1 MCFENVK
8 SPQSSPES
16 LLNHIWI
23 LNGYLLG
30 FNKAEGSWDCGLLSI
45 MDDGEERK
53 KKKKNIVHFTV
64 AGYCDCNAA

>member
-8 SPQSSPES
+8 SPQGSPES

-53 KKKKNIVHFTV
+53 KKKT
-64 AGYCDCNAA
+64 